1 MSQQRPLT
9 LSPPSRRYQRPHP
22 SHSSAANLAS
32 TQQAGGSTPPLQ
44 QSASPCRVTR
54 QRARA
59 ASAQQSAPSQTPP
72 SEEEEEQ
79 AEAEET
85 ARVEVHADPTEQD
98 AAVCFQK
105 GFGSRLALSLGGL
118 DIPQLLAERDLH
130 QGGLVSISPC
140 NTSEPMA
147 GDHFGGVLGN
157 SLMLNNLG
165 CGGSLPAPKPFLA
178 GDPAIITMM
187 HNLAHWSEK
196 ARQEQEQL
204 SQQAQQRSGREAPNL
219 NSSFHQG
226 SLDAQC
232 HSPSMSPQGGGHP
245 SAGFRVP
252 PGSFTVPSPSR
263 GPSITS
269 GAKLDFANGGRCV
282 MSGNC
287 SSRCPDHV
295 LTGLFCCPGLWG
307 LKKRVRRGR
316 KGTSDVLTCLWDVD
330 ACATER
336 TDVRW
341 LTWLCYDC

>member
-22 SHSSAANLAS
+22 NQSSAATLAS

-44 QSASPCRVTR
+44 QSASPYRVTR

-59 ASAQQSAPSQTPP
+59 ASAQQLAPPQTPP
-72 SEEEEEQ
+72 SEDEEEE
-79 AEAEET
+79 AGTEET
-85 ARVEVHADPTEQD
+85 AGDEEHAEPAEQD
-98 AAVCFQK
+98 AAVGFQK

-118 DIPQLLAERDLH
+118 DIPQLLVERDLH
-130 QGGLVSISPC
+130 QGELVGISPC
-140 NTSEPMA
+140 NTSEPVA

-204 SQQAQQRSGREAPNL
+204 SQQAQQHSGREAPNL
-219 NSSFHQG
+219 NASFHQG
-226 SLDAQC
+226 SLDVQC
-232 HSPSMSPQGGGHP
+232 HSPSISPQRGGNP
-245 SAGFRVP
+245 SAGFRIP
-252 PGSFTVPSPSR
+252 PGSFRVSSPSR

-269 GAKLDFANGGRCV
+269 GAKLDFPNGGRCV
-282 MSGNC
+282 MSGDC
-287 SSRCPDHV
+287 SSRCTEHL

-307 LKKRVRRGR
+307 LRRGG
-316 KGTSDVLTCLWDVD
+316 GTG
-330 ACATER
+330 AGG
-336 TDVRW
+336 
-341 LTWLCYDC
+341 